1 MKNGNQYG
9 ILLKRKRIKMFQKY
23 FIYITKEE
31 MTIKEISKL
40 LNTKESY
47 IKNLIYRTLNELC
60 LYFKECD

>member
-1 MKNGNQYG
+1 
-9 ILLKRKRIKMFQKY
+9 
-23 FIYITKEE
+23 

>member
-1 MKNGNQYG
+1 M
-9 ILLKRKRIKMFQKY
+9 L
-23 FIYITKEE
+23 TKLGLEHHTVHNARHSFCSIALE
-31 MTIKEISKL
+31 AGTMTIKEISKL